1 MGDDA
6 TLDAMS
12 LPGRRSGTAVVT
24 GASRGIGAA
33 IARRLAGSWERVAC
47 LSRSGTVPE
56 DLARST
62 NVIGVSCDVTD
73 EARLRDSLAALAK
86 LGHIGALVN
95 NAGSHVDCR
104 AVDLTTDAFRALL
117 DIDTL
122 AVFAACREVHPY
134 LVASGGGQII
144 NIGSFLDRM
153 GVATQTAY
161 CASKAAVG
169 AITRC
174 LAVEWARDD
183 IQVVNVAPGY
193 VATEMN
199 AEYLAS
205 EAGIRLQRRM
215 PLRRPADVDE
225 VARVVESL
233 LSNPSAFL
241 TGTTI
246 YLDGAF
252 GLSL

>member
-1 MGDDA
+1 
-6 TLDAMS
+6 
-12 LPGRRSGTAVVT
+12 VIVT

-56 DLARST
+56 ALSGAQSAFG
-62 NVIGVSCDVTD
+62 IPCDVTD
-73 EARLRDSLAALAK
+73 EGQLRDSLAMVARS
-86 LGHIGALVN
+86 GPIRALVN

-117 DIDTL
+117 EIDTL
-122 AVFAACREVHPY
+122 AVFAACREAHPY
-134 LVASGGGQII
+134 LVESGGGQII

-174 LAVEWARDD
+174 LAVEWARDS

-199 AEYLAS
+199 AEYLGS

-215 PLRRPADVDE
+215 PLRRAADVDE
-225 VARVVESL
+225 VAQVVASL
-233 LSNPSAFL
+233 LTNPSAFL

-246 YLDGAF
+246 YVDGAF

>member
-1 MGDDA
+1 M
-6 TLDAMS
+6 TV
-12 LPGRRSGTAVVT
+12 PHQRSGTVIVT

-33 IARRLAGSWERVAC
+33 IARRLADSWERVAC
-47 LSRSGTVPE
+47 LSRSGTIPQV
-56 DLARST
+56 LAGSANAVGIR
-62 NVIGVSCDVTD
+62 CDVTD
-73 EARLRDSLAALAK
+73 EAQLRDSLAALAE
-86 LGHIGALVN
+86 LGPIGALVN

-117 DIDTL
+117 EIDTL

-134 LVASGGGQII
+134 LVANGGGQII

-174 LAVEWARDD
+174 LGVEWARDS
-183 IQVVNVAPGY
+183 ITVVNVAPGY

-215 PLRRPADVDE
+215 PLRRPADADE

-233 LSNPSAFL
+233 LTNPSVFL

-246 YLDGAF
+246 YVDGAF